1 MAFTPPDA
9 KDLRSPARY
18 LWWLVKRQRGRVA
31 AGAAISV
38 VWMAGLTVPPY
49 LLSRAVDDGL
59 RAHDT
64 GALLGWTG
72 ALLAVGAVNAAAAI
86 ARHRTMTRVRMD
98 AVFRTVRAT
107 VRQAA
112 GLGDALRRHTDAGE
126 VATIAMNDVHV
137 VADTLTVTGP
147 GVGSV
152 VGYVVV
158 AVLLLSLSPLLAAV
172 VLAGV
177 PLVAA
182 TVGPLQRRLQHVG
195 TGYRQQQGELTGLLV
210 DVVSGLRV
218 LGGLGGKDVY
228 AARYRRRSGELRD
241 QGYRVGAV
249 TSWVGAL
256 ATGLPAL
263 FLALVTWLGARMA
276 AEGTL
281 AIGDLVAVYGYTAML
296 VVPVT
301 FFIEAGNDIARG
313 LVAARRVTSFLSLE
327 PRHQDGA
334 HPEPAPG
341 EPAVLHDPASGV
353 AVAPGTLTA
362 LAAARPGDSAAVLDR
377 LARFAP
383 SGATWGGTPLQA
395 VPLSRVR
402 ARILLADNDA
412 VLFGTTLRE
421 AVAGRGTGGRPD
433 ADADTDIDTDALAG
447 GGKAVADS
455 GEGDADLL
463 AAIRTAVAEDV
474 VEALPGGLDA
484 PLTAQAGNLSG
495 GQRQR
500 LRMARAVYAAPEVL
514 LAVEPTSAVDA
525 LTEAAMAGRLR
536 AARAGLTTVVAT
548 TSPLVLEQADTVL
561 HLVDGQVAAAGPH
574 HDLLHAAPAYR
585 ALVARDTGAT
595 ETAAP

>member
-1 MAFTPPDA
+1 MAFTSPDA

-18 LWWLVKRQRGRVA
+18 LWWLVRSQRGRVV

-86 ARHRTMTRVRMD
+86 ARHRTMTRVRMN
-98 AVFRTVRAT
+98 AMFRTVRAT

-126 VATIAMNDVHV
+126 VATIAMNDVYI
-137 VADTLTVTGP
+137 VANTLTVTGP

-158 AVLLLSLSPLLAAV
+158 AVLLLSISPLLAAV

-228 AARYRRRSGELRD
+228 AERYRRRSGELRD

-276 AEGTL
+276 AEGSL

-296 VVPVT
+296 VVPVS

-421 AVAGRGTGGRPD
+421 AVAGRGTGGRPS
-433 ADADTDIDTDALAG
+433 ADGD
-447 GGKAVADS
+447 GKAAAVP
-455 GEGDADLL
+455 GKGDAGQDAELL

-474 VEALPGGLDA
+474 VAALPGGLDA
-484 PLTAQAGNLSG
+484 PLTARAGNLSG

-525 LTEAAMAGRLR
+525 LTEAAMADRLR

-574 HDLLHAAPAYR
+574 HDLLHTAPAYR
-585 ALVARDTGAT
+585 ALVARDTGAP